1 MHQLLSFLSSEERP
15 GGGWT
20 GRVAP
25 THPRAFSTH
34 PSLLPTGDV
43 GQGAL
48 PLPAVGNAAP
58 HGYSAALAVLTQK
71 PS

>member
-1 MHQLLSFLSSEERP
+1 MHQLLSFLSSE
-15 GGGWT
+15 GGGVDGQGVLPLHT
-20 GRVAP
+20 
-25 THPRAFSTH
+25 RAFSTH
-34 PSLLPTGDV
+34 PSLLPTGEV

-58 HGYSAALAVLTQK
+58 HGYSAPLAVLTQK